1 MTRSVAS
8 LLLFALLLIPGA
20 LTAQTFETGMW
31 GGISSYNGDLNRD
44 MLYKD
49 VYPAA
54 GLLFRYNFNQRLSA
68 RMTGSFSLLTGD
80 DLDVDPAYHV
90 IDRNPD
96 PDIDEPWYEFETD
109 IHEFS
114 LQLEF
119 NILPFEQGNMSTR
132 IAPYVFAGGGAV
144 YFYPTPWEV
153 SDEGNVRQATEGEH
167 WHDDDDEEYTNR
179 ALLGLGGIGVRMNL
193 TSSLSMGLEMG
204 LRITNTD
211 YIDEVHQKSQYTD
224 ENDWY
229 TFTGITLT
237 YGFERSSRRRGN
249 AVCPY

>member
-8 LLLFALLLIPGA
+8 LLLFALLLIPGV
-20 LTAQTFETGMW
+20 LSAQTFETGMW

-44 MLYKD
+44 KLYKD

-54 GLLFRYNFNQRLSA
+54 GLLFRYNLNQRLSA
-68 RMTGSFSLLTGD
+68 RMTASFSVLTGD

-90 IDRNPD
+90 IDRDPD

-144 YFYPTPWEV
+144 YFYPTPRKV
-153 SDEGNVRQATEGEH
+153 SDGGDTRESTKDH
-167 WHDDDDEEYTNR
+167 WHDDEDQDYTNR
-179 ALLGLGGIGVRMNL
+179 ALLGLGGIGVRMNITPSL
-193 TSSLSMGLEMG
+193 TMGLEMG

-224 ENDWY
+224 ETDWY

-237 YGFERSSRRRGN
+237 YGFEASRRRGG
-249 AVCPY
+249 VGCPY